1 MKAARSL
8 GQRLAGYEV
17 PLDDERIDRS
27 SFDHV
32 HMRGLRPRIEAM
44 LDAAVARFEL
54 DRLLYDIEVEAQN
67 DWLRRMMAFDAFCA
81 RRDRDARR
89 AAADGGSGEPPVR

>member
-1 MKAARSL
+1 
-8 GQRLAGYEV
+8 
-17 PLDDERIDRS
+17 
-27 SFDHV
+27 
-32 HMRGLRPRIEAM
+32 M

-54 DRLLYDIEVEAQN
+54 DRLLYDIEVEAQH

-89 AAADGGSGEPPVR
+89 RRRWRDRHTSCAIIRALRGVAQPGSAHRSGR